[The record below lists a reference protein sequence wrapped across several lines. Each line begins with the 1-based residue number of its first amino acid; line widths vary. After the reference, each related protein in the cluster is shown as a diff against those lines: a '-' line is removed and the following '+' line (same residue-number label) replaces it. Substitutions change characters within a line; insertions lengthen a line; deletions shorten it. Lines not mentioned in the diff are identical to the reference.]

1 MAETRDRSV
10 LEALQPRPAG
20 SCHRKGHRMECSEE
34 PPPSVSCQTWVSASG
49 TDFRL
54 LSSRCV
60 DEYVHF

>member
-1 MAETRDRSV
+1 MAETRHRSISG
-10 LEALQPRPAG
+10 ALQPRPAG
-20 SCHRKGHRMECSEE
+20 SCHRKGLGMECSEE
-34 PPPSVSCQTWVSASG
+34 PTPSVSYQTWVSASG